1 MRYKWHLVLATM
13 AALTSILAAEDPYRE
28 LSAAWLQQAGKV
40 RFVYKDWKPDSGTF
54 PGMTT
59 FRIGHRVQ
67 WSHTRVEQLSTSL
80 QSITVLP
87 AVSLLEITID
97 HEMRL
102 PTGHAFTNRYF
113 SNLVAHEYD
122 HVRISTDFRPRQL
135 LDQLLR
141 YPGPIEVP
149 APGEG
154 AINDATIREVVNLE
168 LHRRES
174 AVVALISSN
183 NELLDSLTGHGH
195 KRLPDRPAFFRSL
208 YTRERLQELNF
219 PYLEQVEM
227 VLRSPT
233 YHPLGALG
241 MRTSFTNSAPRS
253 RQDQTISTGQGGM
266 ASRKALP

>member
-1 MRYKWHLVLATM
+1 MRSKWYLGLATM
-13 AALTSILAAEDPYRE
+13 VALTSVLAAEDPYGE

-54 PGMTT
+54 PGLTT
-59 FRIGHRVQ
+59 FRIGHRIQ
-67 WSHTRVEQLSTSL
+67 WSHTRVDQLSTSL
-80 QSITVLP
+80 QSISVLP

-102 PTGHAFTNRYF
+102 PTGHAFTNSFF

-135 LDQLLR
+135 LDHLLR

-154 AINDATIREVVNLE
+154 AINDATIREVVNRE
-168 LHRRES
+168 LNARQS
-174 AVVALISSN
+174 AVLALVSSN
-183 NELLDSLTGHGH
+183 NEQLDALTGHGR
-195 KRLPDRPAFFRSL
+195 KRLADRPAFFRSL
-208 YTRERLQELNF
+208 YARERLQELNF
-219 PYLEQVEM
+219 PYLAQVETL
-227 VLRSPT
+227 LRSPA

-241 MRTSFTNSAPRS
+241 MRTSSTNSAPRV

-266 ASRKALP
+266 ASKKALP